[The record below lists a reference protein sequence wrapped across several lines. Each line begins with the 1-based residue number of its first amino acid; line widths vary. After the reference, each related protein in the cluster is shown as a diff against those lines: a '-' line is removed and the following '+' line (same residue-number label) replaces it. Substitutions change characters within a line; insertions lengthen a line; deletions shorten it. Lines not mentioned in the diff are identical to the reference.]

1 MPWLAPYR
9 GLYQYI
15 DGTSPPIMC
24 TCVRAFV
31 RAYICIHWT
40 ETQTKDNNS
49 KHKLAQSRAFVR
61 SRYA

>member
-1 MPWLAPYR
+1 MPWLPPYR

-15 DGTSPPIMC
+15 DGTSPPVS
-24 TCVRAFV
+24 VRAFV

-40 ETQTKDNNS
+40 ETQTQDNNS
-49 KHKLAQSRAFVR
+49 RHKLAQPRAFVR